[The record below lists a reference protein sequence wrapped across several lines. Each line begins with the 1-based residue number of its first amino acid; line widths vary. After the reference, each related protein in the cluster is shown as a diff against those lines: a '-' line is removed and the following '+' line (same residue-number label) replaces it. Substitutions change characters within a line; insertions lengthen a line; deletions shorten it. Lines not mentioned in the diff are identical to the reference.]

1 MAGTSARL
9 RQHSKRAHPHTQTP
23 PTLSVLS
30 SCVRSLRPR
39 VQCRLNIPKIDAP
52 EWSVAP
58 SMLHRFSCAVV
69 VDVLR
74 IQSLLR
80 KIHIQLIEDE
90 LLSIGVRQA
99 ISITITGAW

>member
-1 MAGTSARL
+1 M
-9 RQHSKRAHPHTQTP
+9 
-23 PTLSVLS
+23 
-30 SCVRSLRPR
+30 
-39 VQCRLNIPKIDAP
+39 QCRLNIPKIDAP
-52 EWSVAP
+52 ERSVATPP